1 MKKAVETDKK
11 MLLKFFSNGLKNF
24 LERKKLNTRD
34 IANILNIT
42 DSSVSSWKYG
52 RAFPDVP
59 NLIRLFVLGLSPFEI
74 MDKTLEFF
82 ARNGDK
88 EYLVSKNEKEI
99 EFLKNSSISS
109 EISAQYLAQLEKE
122 NFDLKQEIADFKSR
136 LKNQEK

>member
-1 MKKAVETDKK
+1 M
-11 MLLKFFSNGLKNF
+11 FSVGVKNF
-24 LERKKLNTRD
+24 LERKKLSTRD
-34 IANILNIT
+34 VANFLKIT

-59 NLIRLFVLGLSPFEI
+59 NLIKLFILGLSPFEI
-74 MDKTLEFF
+74 VDKTIEFYV
-82 ARNGDK
+82 RIGDK
-88 EYLVSKNEKEI
+88 EYLISKNEKEI

-122 NFDLKQEIADFKSR
+122 NFDLKQEIADLKSR